1 MSKKIVSFWS
11 NSPWEKEG
19 LNFAK
24 SGTLKTTVYCQIGM
38 PAMFAFFLGLVPI
51 LQNGVLETVV
61 FFFFFFSLVPLICPL
76 SLKMRAL
83 LLTQG
88 MIHFSF
94 RFKGRKGRGV
104 A

>member
-61 FFFFFFSLVPLICPL
+61 CFFFFFFTSPFNL
-76 SLKMRAL
+76 SFVIKDEGFASY
-83 LLTQG
+83 TG
-88 MIHFSF
+88 DDSF
-94 RFKGRKGRGV
+94 FLPF
-104 A
+104 